1 MVENTYK
8 IAFLSVISNSLVVM
22 LKIAVGMVTGSVAIL
37 SEAIHSFL
45 DLIAAFIAFIS
56 VRISKK
62 PADTGHPYGHGK
74 VENLSGTIET
84 MLIFAAGIWMI
95 YECVQ
100 KLVNPEPVHLPVLG
114 IVVMLAGALINLI
127 VSKLV
132 KREAVKVNSVAMKSN
147 ALHLLTD
154 VYTSLG
160 VAASLLVV
168 TLTKWYILDP
178 IIGMVLAVYII
189 YEAFKLMKEAF
200 PPLIDT
206 RLSEEEEKTILEII
220 ETFHHEF
227 IEIHDFRT
235 RRSGPQEYIDFH
247 MVVASHVTIKD
258 VHDLCDRIE
267 RDITDEFKQAQV
279 MIHPEPESERKK

>member
-1 MVENTYK
+1 MENTSK
-8 IAFLSVISNSLVVM
+8 IAFLSVISNSLVVV
-22 LKIAVGMVTGSVAIL
+22 LKIVVGIITGSVAIL

-84 MLIFAAGIWMI
+84 ILIFAAGIWMI

-100 KLVNPEPVHLPVLG
+100 KLVNPAPVHLPVLG

-127 VSKLV
+127 VSKFV
-132 KREAVKVNSVAMKSN
+132 KREAEKVNSVAMKSN

-168 TLTKWYILDP
+168 TVTEWYILDP

-206 RLSEEEEKTILEII
+206 RLSEEEEKTILKII
-220 ETFHHEF
+220 ETFQQEF

-247 MVVASHVTIKD
+247 LVVASHVTIKD

-267 RDITDEFKQAQV
+267 RDITNEFKQAQV

>member
-1 MVENTYK
+1 MENTSK

-22 LKIAVGMVTGSVAIL
+22 LKIVVGIITGSVAIL

-84 MLIFAAGIWMI
+84 ILIFAAGIWMI

-100 KLVNPEPVHLPVLG
+100 KLVNPAPVHLPVLG

-127 VSKLV
+127 VSKFV
-132 KREAVKVNSVAMKSN
+132 KREAEKVNSVAMKSN

-168 TLTKWYILDP
+168 TITEWYILDP
-178 IIGMVLAVYII
+178 IIGMVLAMYII

-206 RLSEEEEKTILEII
+206 RLSEEEEKTILKII
-220 ETFHHEF
+220 ETFQQEF

-247 MVVASHVTIKD
+247 LVVPSHVTIKD

>member
-1 MVENTYK
+1 
-8 IAFLSVISNSLVVM
+8 M
-22 LKIAVGMVTGSVAIL
+22 LKIVVGIITGSVAIL

-84 MLIFAAGIWMI
+84 ILIFAAGIWMI

-100 KLVNPEPVHLPVLG
+100 KLVNPAPVHLPVLG

-127 VSKLV
+127 VSKFV
-132 KREAVKVNSVAMKSN
+132 KREAEKVNSVAMKSN

-168 TLTKWYILDP
+168 TVTEWYILDP

-206 RLSEEEEKTILEII
+206 RLSEEEEKTILKII
-220 ETFHHEF
+220 ETFQQEF

-235 RRSGPQEYIDFH
+235 RRSYSQEYIDFH
-247 MVVASHVTIKD
+247 LVVASHVTIKD

-267 RDITDEFKQAQV
+267 RDITNEFKQAQV

>member
-1 MVENTYK
+1 MENTSK

-22 LKIAVGMVTGSVAIL
+22 LKIVVGIITGSVAIL

-84 MLIFAAGIWMI
+84 ILIFAAGIWMI

-100 KLVNPEPVHLPVLG
+100 KLVNPAPVHLPVLG

-127 VSKLV
+127 VSKFV
-132 KREAVKVNSVAMKSN
+132 KREAEKVNSVAMKSN

-168 TLTKWYILDP
+168 TLTEWYILDP

-206 RLSEEEEKTILEII
+206 RLSEEEEKTILKII
-220 ETFHHEF
+220 ETFQQEF

-247 MVVASHVTIKD
+247 LIVPSHVTIKD

>member
-1 MVENTYK
+1 MVENTSK

-22 LKIAVGMVTGSVAIL
+22 LKIAVGIITGSVAIL

-84 MLIFAAGIWMI
+84 ILIFAAGIWMI

-114 IVVMLAGALINLI
+114 IVVMLLGALINLI

-132 KREAVKVNSVAMKSN
+132 KREAEKVNSVAMKSN

-168 TLTKWYILDP
+168 TLTEWYILDP

-206 RLSEEEEKTILEII
+206 RLSEEEEKTILKII
-220 ETFHHEF
+220 DTFHQEF

-247 MVVASHVTIKD
+247 MVVASHVPIKD

>member
-1 MVENTYK
+1 MENTSK

-22 LKIAVGMVTGSVAIL
+22 LKIVVGIITGSVAIL

-84 MLIFAAGIWMI
+84 ILIFAAGIWMI

-100 KLVNPEPVHLPVLG
+100 KLVNPAPVHLPVLG

-127 VSKLV
+127 VSKFV
-132 KREAVKVNSVAMKSN
+132 KREAEKVNSVAMKSN

-168 TLTKWYILDP
+168 TVTEWYILDP
-178 IIGMVLAVYII
+178 IIGMVLAMYII

-206 RLSEEEEKTILEII
+206 RLSEEEEKTILKII
-220 ETFHHEF
+220 ETFQQEF

-247 MVVASHVTIKD
+247 LVVASHVTIKD

-267 RDITDEFKQAQV
+267 RDITNEFKQAQV

>member
-1 MVENTYK
+1 MENTSK

-22 LKIAVGMVTGSVAIL
+22 LKIVVGIITGSVAIL

-84 MLIFAAGIWMI
+84 ILIFAAGIWMI
-95 YECVQ
+95 YECIQ
-100 KLVNPEPVHLPVLG
+100 KLVNPAPVHLPVLG

-127 VSKLV
+127 VSKFV
-132 KREAVKVNSVAMKSN
+132 KREAEKVNSVAMKSN

-168 TLTKWYILDP
+168 TITEWYILDP

-206 RLSEEEEKTILEII
+206 RLSEEEEKTILKII
-220 ETFHHEF
+220 ETFQQEF

-247 MVVASHVTIKD
+247 LVVPSHVTIKD

>member
-1 MVENTYK
+1 MENTSK

-22 LKIAVGMVTGSVAIL
+22 LKIVVGIITGSVAIL

-84 MLIFAAGIWMI
+84 ILIFAAGIWMI

-127 VSKLV
+127 VSKFV
-132 KREAVKVNSVAMKSN
+132 KREAEKVNSVAMKSN

-168 TLTKWYILDP
+168 TITEWYILDP
-178 IIGMVLAVYII
+178 IIGMVLAMYII

-206 RLSEEEEKTILEII
+206 RLSEEEEKTILKII
-220 ETFHHEF
+220 ETFQQEF

-247 MVVASHVTIKD
+247 LVVASHVTIKD

-267 RDITDEFKQAQV
+267 RDITNEFKQAQV

>member
-1 MVENTYK
+1 MENTSK

-22 LKIAVGMVTGSVAIL
+22 LKIVVGIITGSVAIL
-37 SEAIHSFL
+37 SEAIHSIL

-84 MLIFAAGIWMI
+84 ILIFAAGIWMI

-100 KLVNPEPVHLPVLG
+100 KLVNPAPVHLPVLG

-127 VSKLV
+127 VSKFV
-132 KREAVKVNSVAMKSN
+132 KREAEKVNSVAMKSN

-168 TLTKWYILDP
+168 TVTEWYILDP
-178 IIGMVLAVYII
+178 VIGMVLAMYII

-206 RLSEEEEKTILEII
+206 RLSEEEEKTILKII
-220 ETFHHEF
+220 ETFQQEF

-247 MVVASHVTIKD
+247 LVVASHVTIKD

-267 RDITDEFKQAQV
+267 RDITNEFKQAQV

>member
-1 MVENTYK
+1 MENTSK

-22 LKIAVGMVTGSVAIL
+22 LKIVVGIITGSVAIL

-56 VRISKK
+56 VKISKK

-84 MLIFAAGIWMI
+84 ILIFAAGIWMI

-100 KLVNPEPVHLPVLG
+100 KLVNPAPVHLPVLG

-127 VSKLV
+127 VSKFV
-132 KREAVKVNSVAMKSN
+132 KREAEKVNSVAMKSN

-168 TLTKWYILDP
+168 TLTEWYILDP

-206 RLSEEEEKTILEII
+206 RLSEEEEKTILKII
-220 ETFHHEF
+220 ETFQQEF

-247 MVVASHVTIKD
+247 LVVASHVTIKD

-267 RDITDEFKQAQV
+267 RDITNEFKQAQV
-279 MIHPEPESERKK
+279 MIHPEPESERRK

>member
-1 MVENTYK
+1 MENTSK

-22 LKIAVGMVTGSVAIL
+22 LKIAVGIITGSVAIL

-84 MLIFAAGIWMI
+84 ILIFAAGIWMI

-114 IVVMLAGALINLI
+114 IVVMLLGALINLI

-132 KREAVKVNSVAMKSN
+132 KREAEKVNSVAMKSN

-168 TLTKWYILDP
+168 TLTEWYILDP

-206 RLSEEEEKTILEII
+206 RLSEEEEKTILKII
-220 ETFHHEF
+220 DTFHQEF

-267 RDITDEFKQAQV
+267 RDITVEFKQAQV

>member
-1 MVENTYK
+1 MENTSK

-206 RLSEEEEKTILEII
+206 RLSEEEEQTILEII

>member
-1 MVENTYK
+1 MENTSK

-22 LKIAVGMVTGSVAIL
+22 LKIVVGIITGSVAIL

-84 MLIFAAGIWMI
+84 ILIFAAGIWMI

-100 KLVNPEPVHLPVLG
+100 KLVNPAPVHLPVLG

-127 VSKLV
+127 VSKFV
-132 KREAVKVNSVAMKSN
+132 KREAEKVNSVAMKSN

-168 TLTKWYILDP
+168 TVTEWYILDP

-206 RLSEEEEKTILEII
+206 RLSEEEEKTILKII
-220 ETFHHEF
+220 ETFQQEF

-267 RDITDEFKQAQV
+267 RDITNEFKQAQV

>member
-1 MVENTYK
+1 MENTSK

-206 RLSEEEEKTILEII
+206 RLSAEEEKTILKII

-279 MIHPEPESERKK
+279 MIHAEPESERKK

>member
-1 MVENTYK
+1 VENTSK

-22 LKIAVGMVTGSVAIL
+22 LKIVVGIITGSVAIL

-84 MLIFAAGIWMI
+84 ILIFAAGIWMI

-100 KLVNPEPVHLPVLG
+100 KLVNPAPVHLPVLG

-127 VSKLV
+127 VSKFV
-132 KREAVKVNSVAMKSN
+132 KREAEKVNSVAMKSN

-168 TLTKWYILDP
+168 TVTEWYILDP

-206 RLSEEEEKTILEII
+206 RLSEEEEKTILKII
-220 ETFHHEF
+220 ETFQQEF

-247 MVVASHVTIKD
+247 LVVASHVTIKD

-267 RDITDEFKQAQV
+267 RDITNEFKQAQV

>member
-1 MVENTYK
+1 MENTSK

-22 LKIAVGMVTGSVAIL
+22 LKIVVGIITGSVAIL

-84 MLIFAAGIWMI
+84 ILIFAAGIWMI

-100 KLVNPEPVHLPVLG
+100 KLVNPAPVHLPVLG

-127 VSKLV
+127 VSKFV
-132 KREAVKVNSVAMKSN
+132 KREAEKVNSVAMKSN

-168 TLTKWYILDP
+168 TLTEWYILDP

-206 RLSEEEEKTILEII
+206 RLSEEEEKTILKII
-220 ETFHHEF
+220 ETFQQEF

-267 RDITDEFKQAQV
+267 RDITNEFKQAHV

>member
-1 MVENTYK
+1 MENTSK

-22 LKIAVGMVTGSVAIL
+22 LKIVVGIITGSVAIL

-84 MLIFAAGIWMI
+84 ILIFAAGIWMI

-100 KLVNPEPVHLPVLG
+100 KLVNPAPVHLPILG

-127 VSKLV
+127 VSKFV
-132 KREAVKVNSVAMKSN
+132 KREAEKVNSVAMKSN

-168 TLTKWYILDP
+168 TLTEWYILDP

-206 RLSEEEEKTILEII
+206 RLSEEEEKTILKII
-220 ETFHHEF
+220 ETFQQEF

-247 MVVASHVTIKD
+247 LVVASHVTIKD

-267 RDITDEFKQAQV
+267 RDITNEFKQAQV

>member
-1 MVENTYK
+1 MENTSK

-22 LKIAVGMVTGSVAIL
+22 LKIAFVIITGSVAIL

-84 MLIFAAGIWMI
+84 ILIFAAGIWMI

-114 IVVMLAGALINLI
+114 IIVMLLGALINLI

-132 KREAVKVNSVAMKSN
+132 KREAEKVNSVAMKSN

-168 TLTKWYILDP
+168 TLTEWYILDP

-206 RLSEEEEKTILEII
+206 RLSEEEEKTILKII
-220 ETFHHEF
+220 DTFHQEF

>member
-1 MVENTYK
+1 MENTSK

-22 LKIAVGMVTGSVAIL
+22 LKIVVGIITGSVAIL

-84 MLIFAAGIWMI
+84 ILIFAAGIWMI

-100 KLVNPEPVHLPVLG
+100 KLVNPAPVHLPVLG

-127 VSKLV
+127 VSKFV
-132 KREAVKVNSVAMKSN
+132 KREAEKVNSVAMKSN

-168 TLTKWYILDP
+168 TLTEWYILDP

-206 RLSEEEEKTILEII
+206 RLSEEEEKTILKII
-220 ETFHHEF
+220 ETFQQEF

-247 MVVASHVTIKD
+247 LVVPSHVTIKD

>member
-1 MVENTYK
+1 MENTSK
-8 IAFLSVISNSLVVM
+8 VAFLSVISNSLVVM
-22 LKIAVGMVTGSVAIL
+22 LKIVVGIITGSVAIL

-84 MLIFAAGIWMI
+84 ILIFAAGIWMI

-100 KLVNPEPVHLPVLG
+100 KLVNPAPVHLPVLG

-127 VSKLV
+127 VSKFV
-132 KREAVKVNSVAMKSN
+132 KREAEKVNSVAMKSN

-168 TLTKWYILDP
+168 TVTEWYILDP
-178 IIGMVLAVYII
+178 IIGMVLAMYII

-206 RLSEEEEKTILEII
+206 RLSEEEEKTILKII
-220 ETFHHEF
+220 ETFQQEF

-247 MVVASHVTIKD
+247 LVVASHVTIKD

>member
-1 MVENTYK
+1 MENTSK

-22 LKIAVGMVTGSVAIL
+22 LKIVVGIITGSVAIL

-84 MLIFAAGIWMI
+84 ILIFAAGIWMI

-114 IVVMLAGALINLI
+114 IVVMLLGALINLI

-132 KREAVKVNSVAMKSN
+132 KREAEKVNSVAMKSN

-168 TLTKWYILDP
+168 TLTEWYILDP

-206 RLSEEEEKTILEII
+206 RLSEEEEKTILKII
-220 ETFHHEF
+220 DTFHQEF

>member
-1 MVENTYK
+1 MENTSK

-84 MLIFAAGIWMI
+84 MLIFVAGIWMI

-206 RLSEEEEKTILEII
+206 RLSEEEEQTILEII

>member
-1 MVENTYK
+1 MENTSK

-22 LKIAVGMVTGSVAIL
+22 LKIVVGIITGSVAIL

-84 MLIFAAGIWMI
+84 ILIFAAGIWMI
-95 YECVQ
+95 YECIQ
-100 KLVNPEPVHLPVLG
+100 KLVNPAPVHLPVLG

-127 VSKLV
+127 VSKFV
-132 KREAVKVNSVAMKSN
+132 KREAEKVNSVAMKSN

-168 TLTKWYILDP
+168 TLTEWYILDP

-206 RLSEEEEKTILEII
+206 RLSEEEEKTILKII
-220 ETFHHEF
+220 ETFQQEF

-247 MVVASHVTIKD
+247 LIVPSHVTIKD

>member
-1 MVENTYK
+1 MENTSK

-22 LKIAVGMVTGSVAIL
+22 LKIVVGIITGSVAIL

-84 MLIFAAGIWMI
+84 ILIFAAGIWMI

-100 KLVNPEPVHLPVLG
+100 KLVNPAPVHLPVLG

-127 VSKLV
+127 VSKFV
-132 KREAVKVNSVAMKSN
+132 KREAEKVNSVAMKSN

-168 TLTKWYILDP
+168 TVTEWYILDP

-206 RLSEEEEKTILEII
+206 RLSEEEEKTILKII
-220 ETFHHEF
+220 ETFQQEF

-247 MVVASHVTIKD
+247 LVVASHVTIKD

-267 RDITDEFKQAQV
+267 RDITNEFKQAQV

>member
-1 MVENTYK
+1 MENTSK

-22 LKIAVGMVTGSVAIL
+22 LKIVVGIITGSVAIL

-84 MLIFAAGIWMI
+84 ILIFAAGIWMI

-100 KLVNPEPVHLPVLG
+100 KLVNPAPVHLPVLG

-127 VSKLV
+127 VSKFV
-132 KREAVKVNSVAMKSN
+132 KREAEKVNSVAMKSN

-168 TLTKWYILDP
+168 TITEWYILDP

-206 RLSEEEEKTILEII
+206 RLSEEEEKTILKII
-220 ETFHHEF
+220 ETFQQEF

-247 MVVASHVTIKD
+247 LVVPSHVTIKD

-267 RDITDEFKQAQV
+267 RDITNEFKQAQV

>member
-1 MVENTYK
+1 MENTSK

-22 LKIAVGMVTGSVAIL
+22 LKIVVGIITGSVAIL

-84 MLIFAAGIWMI
+84 ILIFAAGIWMI

-100 KLVNPEPVHLPVLG
+100 KLVNPAPVHLPVLG

-127 VSKLV
+127 VSKFV
-132 KREAVKVNSVAMKSN
+132 KREAEKVNSVAMKSN

-168 TLTKWYILDP
+168 TVTEWYILDP

-206 RLSEEEEKTILEII
+206 RLSKEEEKTILKII
-220 ETFHHEF
+220 ETFQQEF

-267 RDITDEFKQAQV
+267 RDITNEFKQAQV

>member
-1 MVENTYK
+1 MVENTSK

-22 LKIAVGMVTGSVAIL
+22 LKIAVGIITGSVAIL

-84 MLIFAAGIWMI
+84 ILIFAAGIWMI

-114 IVVMLAGALINLI
+114 IVVMLLGALINLI

-132 KREAVKVNSVAMKSN
+132 KREAEKVNSVAMKSN

-168 TLTKWYILDP
+168 TLTEWYILDP

-206 RLSEEEEKTILEII
+206 RLSEEEEKTILKII
-220 ETFHHEF
+220 DTFHQEF

-247 MVVASHVTIKD
+247 MVVASHVPIKD

-279 MIHPEPESERKK
+279 MIHPEPESEKKK

>member
-1 MVENTYK
+1 MENTSK

-22 LKIAVGMVTGSVAIL
+22 LKIVVGIITGSVAIL

-84 MLIFAAGIWMI
+84 ILIFAAGIWMI
-95 YECVQ
+95 YECIQ
-100 KLVNPEPVHLPVLG
+100 KLVNPAPVHLPVLG

-127 VSKLV
+127 VSKFV
-132 KREAVKVNSVAMKSN
+132 KREAEKVNSVAMKSN

-168 TLTKWYILDP
+168 TITEWYILDP
-178 IIGMVLAVYII
+178 IIGMVLAMYII

-206 RLSEEEEKTILEII
+206 RLSEEEEKTILKII
-220 ETFHHEF
+220 ETFQQEF

-247 MVVASHVTIKD
+247 LIVPSHVTIKD

>member
-1 MVENTYK
+1 VENTSK

-22 LKIAVGMVTGSVAIL
+22 LKIVVGIITGSVAIL

-84 MLIFAAGIWMI
+84 ILIFAAGIWMI

-100 KLVNPEPVHLPVLG
+100 KLVNPAPVHLPVLG

-127 VSKLV
+127 VSKFV
-132 KREAVKVNSVAMKSN
+132 KREAEKVNSVAMKSN

-168 TLTKWYILDP
+168 TLTEWYILDP

-206 RLSEEEEKTILEII
+206 RLSEEEEKTILKII
-220 ETFHHEF
+220 ETFQQEF

-247 MVVASHVTIKD
+247 LVVASHVTIKD

-267 RDITDEFKQAQV
+267 RDITNEFKQAQV

>member
-1 MVENTYK
+1 MVENTSK

-22 LKIAVGMVTGSVAIL
+22 LKIAVGIITGSVAIL

-84 MLIFAAGIWMI
+84 ILIFAAGIWMI

-114 IVVMLAGALINLI
+114 IVVMLLGALINLI

-132 KREAVKVNSVAMKSN
+132 KREAEKVNSVAMKSN

-168 TLTKWYILDP
+168 TLTEWYILDP

-206 RLSEEEEKTILEII
+206 RLSEEEEKTILKII
-220 ETFHHEF
+220 DTFHQEF

>member
-1 MVENTYK
+1 MENTSK

-22 LKIAVGMVTGSVAIL
+22 LKIVVGIITGSVAIL

-84 MLIFAAGIWMI
+84 ILIFAAGIWMI
-95 YECVQ
+95 YECIQ
-100 KLVNPEPVHLPVLG
+100 KLVNPAPVHLPVLG

-127 VSKLV
+127 VSKFV
-132 KREAVKVNSVAMKSN
+132 KREAEKVNSVAMKSN

-168 TLTKWYILDP
+168 TLTEWYILDP

-206 RLSEEEEKTILEII
+206 RLSEEEEKTILKII
-220 ETFHHEF
+220 ETFQQEF

-247 MVVASHVTIKD
+247 LVVASHVTIKD

>member
-1 MVENTYK
+1 MENTSK

-22 LKIAVGMVTGSVAIL
+22 LKIVVGIITGSVAIL

-100 KLVNPEPVHLPVLG
+100 KLVNPAPVHLPVLG

-127 VSKLV
+127 VSKFV
-132 KREAVKVNSVAMKSN
+132 KREAEKVNSVAMKSN

-168 TLTKWYILDP
+168 TLTEWYILDP

-206 RLSEEEEKTILEII
+206 RLSEEEEKTILKII
-220 ETFHHEF
+220 ETFQQEF

-247 MVVASHVTIKD
+247 LVVASHVTIKD

-267 RDITDEFKQAQV
+267 RDITNEFKQAQV

>member
-1 MVENTYK
+1 MENTSK
-8 IAFLSVISNSLVVM
+8 IAFLSVISNSLVVV
-22 LKIAVGMVTGSVAIL
+22 LKIVVGIITGSVAIL

-84 MLIFAAGIWMI
+84 ILIFAAGIWMI

-100 KLVNPEPVHLPVLG
+100 KLVNPAPVHLPVLG

-127 VSKLV
+127 VSKFV
-132 KREAVKVNSVAMKSN
+132 KREAEKVNSVAMKSN

-168 TLTKWYILDP
+168 TLTEWYILDP

-206 RLSEEEEKTILEII
+206 RLSEEEEKTILKII
-220 ETFHHEF
+220 ETFQQEF

-247 MVVASHVTIKD
+247 LVVASHVTIKD

-267 RDITDEFKQAQV
+267 RDITNEFKQAQV

>member
-1 MVENTYK
+1 MENTSK

-22 LKIAVGMVTGSVAIL
+22 LKIVVGIITGSVAIL

-84 MLIFAAGIWMI
+84 ILIFAAGIWMI

-100 KLVNPEPVHLPVLG
+100 KLVNPAPVHLPVLG

-127 VSKLV
+127 VSKFV
-132 KREAVKVNSVAMKSN
+132 KREAEKVNSVAMKSN

-168 TLTKWYILDP
+168 TVTEWYILDP
-178 IIGMVLAVYII
+178 IIGMVLALYII

-206 RLSEEEEKTILEII
+206 RLSEEEEKTILKII
-220 ETFHHEF
+220 ETFQQEF

-247 MVVASHVTIKD
+247 LVVASHVTIKD

-267 RDITDEFKQAQV
+267 RDITNEFKQAQV

>member
-1 MVENTYK
+1 MVENTSK

-37 SEAIHSFL
+37 SEAIHSLL

>member
-1 MVENTYK
+1 MVENTSK

>member
-1 MVENTYK
+1 MENTSK

-22 LKIAVGMVTGSVAIL
+22 LKIVVGIITGSVAIL

-84 MLIFAAGIWMI
+84 ILIFAAGIWMI
-95 YECVQ
+95 YECIQ
-100 KLVNPEPVHLPVLG
+100 KLVNPAPVHLPVLG

-127 VSKLV
+127 VSKFV
-132 KREAVKVNSVAMKSN
+132 KREAEKVNSVAMKSN

-168 TLTKWYILDP
+168 TLTEWYILDP

-206 RLSEEEEKTILEII
+206 RLSEEEEKTILKII
-220 ETFHHEF
+220 ETFQQEF

-247 MVVASHVTIKD
+247 LVVASHVTIKD

-267 RDITDEFKQAQV
+267 RDITDEFKQSQV

>member
-1 MVENTYK
+1 MQNTSK

-22 LKIAVGMVTGSVAIL
+22 LKIVVGIITGSVAIL

-100 KLVNPEPVHLPVLG
+100 KLVNPAPVHLPVLG

-127 VSKLV
+127 VSKFV
-132 KREAVKVNSVAMKSN
+132 KREAEKVNSVAMKSN

-168 TLTKWYILDP
+168 TLTEWYILDP

-206 RLSEEEEKTILEII
+206 RLSEEEEKTILKII
-220 ETFHHEF
+220 ETFQQEF

-247 MVVASHVTIKD
+247 LVVASHVTIKD

-267 RDITDEFKQAQV
+267 RAITNEFKQAQV